1 MLDTIRVSITEMPDN
16 KINKGN
22 GWSNKPNFP
31 SAYKKIRLD
40 NKASIFMEYFF
51 WTRTLVMS
59 FSASKIQHG
68 TNAVAYDFDRSGAIE
83 SIIEQIVALETG
95 VKVRTKDML
104 ICRLDLNRDLVFK
117 TEERANAALEF
128 SNKILPSRY
137 EKRFDYDTGL
147 TSQTKKGNGV
157 RVYRKD
163 KDIHLSKS
171 EREEMDPTVRFE
183 FQMNRKLATKIFGE
197 RPNLHQVL
205 TNQVKIEI
213 VWNKLLDIYALNKKI
228 ISRKELHQF
237 GLDNLTIGQ
246 RETIKQMNDTPS
258 FSDKKHR
265 QKQLAVT
272 RKMKSLGICPY
283 SCETA
288 ITLTI
293 KVCNTIMKMRKE
305 KRIWNNT
312 ANKRHRKSRTTI
324 RDTKKSIK
332 WYLDSSQVLITYIHF
347 TLWVTMLR

>member
-16 KINKGN
+16 RITEEN
-22 GWSNKPNFP
+22 GWTDTSNFP
-31 SAYKKIRLD
+31 SAYKKICLN
-40 NKASIFMEYFF
+40 NKASIFMQYFY

-68 TNAVAYDFDRSGAIE
+68 TNATAYDFDRSGAVE
-83 SIIEQIVALETG
+83 SIIEQTVELETG

-104 ICRLDLNRDLVFK
+104 ICRLDLNRDFVFK
-117 TEERANAALEF
+117 TEERANATLEF

-163 KDIHLSKS
+163 KDTHLPKP
-171 EREEMDPTVRFE
+171 ERDAMDLTVRFE

-228 ISRKELHQF
+228 VSRNELHRF
-237 GLDNLTIGQ
+237 GIHNLTLGQ
-246 RETIKQMNDTPS
+246 RETLKQMNDTPS
-258 FSDKKHR
+258 FSDKKYR

-312 ANKRHRKSRTTI
+312 ANKRHHKNRTTI
-324 RDTKKSIK
+324 RDTKRSIK
-332 WYLDSSQVLITYIHF
+332 WYLDSS
-347 TLWVTMLR
+347 